1 MYFGLQNHQLVT
13 TFQCSHHMHILL
25 ILLLLGVVP
34 ISAMVEVQTNVVER
48 NAAQEEIRAMVDAP
62 ATPISSAVVVLV
74 TPAAAGERNVQVI
87 SAMQEDAK
95 VPLAVAPLAV
105 AQEDAIVRLAPLAVA
120 QEDAMD
126 VLVTSVAQAVAM
138 DVLVTSVA
146 QVVAVEASVEIV
158 SMFTETTIPCIN
170 ITE

>member
-1 MYFGLQNHQLVT
+1 METLGAIHADAVTNLVE
-13 TFQCSHHMHILL
+13 
-25 ILLLLGVVP
+25 GVLP

-48 NAAQEEIRAMVDAP
+48 NAAQEEIRAIVDAP

-74 TPAAAGERNVQVI
+74 TPAAAGELNVQVI
-87 SAMQEDAK
+87 RAMQEDAK
-95 VPLAVAPLAV
+95 VR
-105 AQEDAIVRLAPLAVA
+105 IAPLAVA

-146 QVVAVEASVEIV
+146 QAVAMDVLVTIVAQLVAVEASVEIV

>member
-1 MYFGLQNHQLVT
+1 
-13 TFQCSHHMHILL
+13 
-25 ILLLLGVVP
+25 
-34 ISAMVEVQTNVVER
+34 
-48 NAAQEEIRAMVDAP
+48 MVDAL

-74 TPAAAGERNVQVI
+74 ILAAAGELRVQMI
-87 SAMQEDAK
+87 SAMQEDAI
-95 VPLAVAPLAV
+95 VAV
-105 AQEDAIVRLAPLAVA
+105 APLAVA